1 MKSMPSRLGNS
12 TFRHFLGASI
22 VCCLVALPMQAGAQ
36 PTPANPVPAPVF
48 PGDSVYQVAATLT
61 DQDGRAFRLGDHR
74 GKPVLVSMFYTSCK
88 FVCPMLIDTMAL
100 TQQSLG
106 TGERARLDLLLISFD
121 PARDDIQKLKS
132 VAGARDLNPAQWTL
146 ARTDATSVR
155 KIAAALGIQYRLL
168 SDGEYNH
175 TTVLVLLDAEGR
187 MVGQTKKIGTVD
199 TEFIKLVKKVL
210 GAPSPTGP

>member
-1 MKSMPSRLGNS
+1 MKSMPSGFGKS
-12 TFRHFLGASI
+12 TFRYFLGGSI
-22 VCCLVALPMQAGAQ
+22 VCCLAALSMQAGAQ
-36 PTPANPVPAPVF
+36 PAPANPVQAPVF

-61 DQDGRAFRLGDHR
+61 DQDGRAFRLGDRR

-106 TGERARLDLLLISFD
+106 TEERARLDLLLISFD
-121 PARDDIQKLKS
+121 PARDDTQKLKS
-132 VAGARDLNPAQWTL
+132 IAGARDLSPAQWTL
-146 ARTDATSVR
+146 ARTDATSAR
-155 KIAAALGIQYRLL
+155 KIAATLGIQYRLL

-187 MVGQTKKIGTVD
+187 MVGQTKKIGTAD
-199 TEFIKLVKKVL
+199 AEFIKLVKKVL
-210 GAPSPTGP
+210 SASSPAGQ